1 MKFSIITIN
10 YNNAEGLRKTMASLF
25 NQTYADYEF
34 IVIDGGSNDG
44 SVNFIQERED
54 RISFWCSEPDKGIYN
69 AMNKGVFHARGE
81 YLIFM
86 NSGDI
91 FHNQDAL
98 SKVAALQLTSDIVA
112 CQILRMDNGQLL
124 RPYVDDVL
132 VQLMQSTLN
141 HQATFIR
148 RSVFDKCQYDERFK
162 IVSDWKFWVEAILF
176 QDCSYQMHDLVV
188 AEQDMSGISNTN
200 RALDKR
206 ERAQVMSEMFPRT
219 IREHLMDY
227 TRLYPLIKPAKDLQE
242 RHSFWYLFIYRIARI
257 TEFIF
262 HKK

>member
-1 MKFSIITIN
+1 MKFSVITIS
-10 YNNAEGLRKTMASLF
+10 YNNAEGLRKTMESVF
-25 NQTYADYEF
+25 SQTCADYEF

-44 SVNFIQERED
+44 SVDIIKNGEQKL
-54 RISFWCSEPDKGIYN
+54 SFWCSEADKGVYN
-69 AMNKGVFHARGE
+69 AMNKGVSHAKGD

-86 NSGDI
+86 NSGDT
-91 FHNQDAL
+91 FHGRDAL

-176 QDCSYQMHDLVV
+176 QGCSYQMLDLVV

-200 RALDKR
+200 IDLDKR
-206 ERAQVMSEMFPRT
+206 ERLQVMQELFP
-219 IREHLMDY
+219 
-227 TRLYPLIKPAKDLQE
+227 
-242 RHSFWYLFIYRIARI
+242 
-257 TEFIF
+257 
-262 HKK
+262 

>member
-10 YNNAEGLRKTMASLF
+10 YNNAEGLRKTMESVF
-25 NQTYADYEF
+25 SQTCADYEF

-44 SVNFIQERED
+44 SVDIIKNGEQKL
-54 RISFWCSEPDKGIYN
+54 SFWCSEADKGVYN
-69 AMNKGVFHARGE
+69 AMNKGVSHAKGD

-86 NSGDI
+86 NSGDT
-91 FHNQDAL
+91 FHGRDAL

-176 QDCSYQMHDLVV
+176 QGCSYQMLDLVV

-200 RALDKR
+200 KDLDKR
-206 ERAQVMSEMFPRT
+206 ERSQVMQELFPQVV
-219 IREHLMDY
+219 REHLMDY
-227 TRLYPLIKPAKDLQE
+227 TRLYPLIKPAKDLQQ
-242 RHSFWYLFIYRIARI
+242 RHSFWYVFVCRLTKLIAM
-257 TEFIF
+257 IF
-262 HKK
+262 H

>member
-10 YNNAEGLRKTMASLF
+10 YNNAEGLCKTMDSVF
-25 NQTYADYEF
+25 IQNCTDYEF
-34 IVIDGGSNDG
+34 IVIDGGSTDK
-44 SVNFIQERED
+44 SVNFIQNGGGN
-54 RISFWCSEPDKGIYN
+54 ISFWCSEPDNGVYN
-69 AMNKGVFHARGE
+69 AMNKGVSHAKGD

-86 NSGDI
+86 NSGDT
-91 FHNQDAL
+91 FHGRDAL
-98 SKVAALQLTSDIVA
+98 SKVAALQQTSDIVA

-176 QDCSYQMHDLVV
+176 QGCSYQMLDLVV

-200 RALDKR
+200 KDLDKR
-206 ERAQVMSEMFPRT
+206 ERAQVMQELFPQVV
-219 IREHLMDY
+219 REHLIDY
-227 TRLYPLIKPAKDLQE
+227 TRLYPLIKPAKDLQQK
-242 RHSFWYLFIYRIARI
+242 HPFWYLFICRLAKL
-257 TEFIF
+257 TALIF
-262 HKK
+262 H